1 MQPQRKPCMGQGYD
15 TRARAQEHVV
25 RADEVIPPMEGLGR
39 AAAAALADRPF
50 VPITVA
56 GDRQFFVSLR
66 YGRVLDR
73 PRMLR
78 LLTGAGVEA
87 GESAGLDVR
96 LPAAPAAPAGGGRAR
111 CDGTSEGR

>member
-1 MQPQRKPCMGQGYD
+1 
-15 TRARAQEHVV
+15 VV
-25 RADEVIPPMEGLGR
+25 RADEVIPPLEGLGR
-39 AAAAALADRPF
+39 RAAAALADRPF

-78 LLTGAGVEA
+78 LLTGAGVAA
-87 GESAGLDVR
+87 GASAADDAR
-96 LPAAPAAPAGGGRAR
+96 PACRAGRAR
-111 CDGTSEGR
+111 RRRPRSIQWRVRRWMMSTPSAVGSQDV

>member
-1 MQPQRKPCMGQGYD
+1 M
-15 TRARAQEHVV
+15 
-25 RADEVIPPMEGLGR
+25 RADEVIPPLEGLGR
-39 AAAAALADRPF
+39 RAAAALADRPF

-78 LLTGAGVEA
+78 LLTGAGVAA
-87 GESAGLDVR
+87 GASAADDAR
-96 LPAAPAAPAGGGRAR
+96 PPAASAAPAGGGRAR
-111 CDGTSEGR
+111 SSGASEGG